1 MNSKL
6 TDNFMNNIFDRFFY
20 YIKQIHARSRINI

>member
-20 YIKQIHARSRINI
+20 YIKQIHVVNKYLK